1 MKRCLIEH
9 PKYQLSTAQNHNF
22 YFTLSRISII
32 RKRISVTEDEEK
44 RGPLYT
50 DGENVN
56 VYNHYL
62 EALQK
67 IINKYDPVV
76 LLLEVKVEFERDN
89 CMPIFIA
96 VFFTTVGYGNN
107 LCAHLQV
114 NKENVHITQP

>member
-22 YFTLSRISII
+22 YFTLSRISYQ
-32 RKRISVTEDEEK
+32 KKNQCYWGWGEEGSLVYWWWK
-44 RGPLYT
+44 CKCIQPLFGGSSKNCKQVWPSSPT
-50 DGENVN
+50 PGS
-56 VYNHYL
+56 
-62 EALQK
+62 
-67 IINKYDPVV
+67 
-76 LLLEVKVEFERDN
+76 ERDN